1 LIKAKE
7 ENLICGRVKQMVRNA
22 SHNELHVYPFN
33 KRYTFDIPDG
43 ISMTSIEDALI
54 EVTQKLSLM
63 YDISDKIE
71 VWYKDVR
78 VDELMKEAETVAKQM
93 IAKVERDQKNYIEND
108 TIRYFS
114 TPLNVNSD
122 YFELANELFATK
134 GFIVETDESN
144 DLWVKE
150 PEA

>member
-1 LIKAKE
+1 
-7 ENLICGRVKQMVRNA
+7 
-22 SHNELHVYPFN
+22 
-33 KRYTFDIPDG
+33 
-43 ISMTSIEDALI
+43 MTSIEDALI

-78 VDELMKEAETVAKQM
+78 VDELMKEGETVAKQM

-122 YFELANELFATK
+122 YFELANELFGAK
-134 GFIVETDESN
+134 GFIVETDASD

-150 PEA
+150 PEE